1 MLIVLKNGQIAEE
14 PLFIKN
20 LIFNSCNAKSRL
32 RKSEI
37 VIEHI
42 NNKQFKVFTKPH
54 DSLKILSLQLNYFCL
69 CSSSHM
75 VMLLFLYLEDVTRM
89 FLHFSFLRVNNVA
102 C

>member
-42 NNKQFKVFTKPH
+42 NNKYFKVFTKPH
-54 DSLKILSLQLNYFCL
+54 DLSLQLNYFCL
-69 CSSSHM
+69 CSSSHK
-75 VMLLFLYLEDVTRM
+75 VMLLFLYLEDVTRTFFAFQ
-89 FLHFSFLRVNNVA
+89 FLEGQ
-102 C
+102 

>member
-20 LIFNSCNAKSRL
+20 LIFNSSNAKSRL

-42 NNKQFKVFTKPH
+42 NNK
-54 DSLKILSLQLNYFCL
+54 
-69 CSSSHM
+69 
-75 VMLLFLYLEDVTRM
+75 
-89 FLHFSFLRVNNVA
+89 
-102 C
+102 